1 MTFTVVYDA
10 NVLFPSVLRDV
21 LIHVARMG
29 LNRAR
34 WSELI
39 LDEVFDSISKKQ
51 PGLDA
56 NKLARTRK
64 LMCQAVPD
72 CLVETQAI
80 QTLVPALTLPDPDD
94 RHVLAAAILAGAQVI
109 VTTNLKDFP
118 PDELT
123 KFRIEAK
130 HPDAFLQDIYHL
142 DGALMHQAV
151 SEAAAAYKN
160 PPMTVGELVEH
171 LDSKGL
177 PISASLLRR

>member
-1 MTFTVVYDA
+1 M
-10 NVLFPSVLRDV
+10 LRDV
-21 LIHVARMG
+21 LIRVARMG

-39 LDEVFDSISKKQ
+39 LDEVFDAIREKR
-51 PGLDA
+51 PDLDPA
-56 NKLARTRK
+56 KLTRTRA
-64 LMCQAVPD
+64 LMCAAVPD
-72 CLVETQAI
+72 CLIDSTAVNA
-80 QTLVPALTLPDPDD
+80 LVPSLTLPDPDD

-118 PDELT
+118 SGELE
-123 KFRIEAK
+123 KFSIEAK

-151 SEAAAAYKN
+151 SEAAAAYKR
-160 PPMTVGELVEH
+160 PPMTVGELVER
-171 LDSKGL
+171 LDSLGL